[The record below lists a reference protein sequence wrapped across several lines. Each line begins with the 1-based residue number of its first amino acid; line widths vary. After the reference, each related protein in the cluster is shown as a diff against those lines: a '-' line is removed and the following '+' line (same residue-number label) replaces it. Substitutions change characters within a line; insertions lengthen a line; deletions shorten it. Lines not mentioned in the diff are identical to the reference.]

1 MGSTCSISVLT
12 VALLV
17 AHLRLASGE
26 EVFFRPLMSP
36 AMPGPGHSV
45 RIEPLGVELLLFGTA
60 GRWMS
65 ESLAVGAGHRWH
77 NETIEHRGTPADLC
91 GAPCSWRAKL

>member
-45 RIEPLGVELLLFGTA
+45 LSA
-60 GRWMS
+60 GQRCMPFATCINYHCNS
-65 ESLAVGAGHRWH
+65 TLIGIALA
-77 NETIEHRGTPADLC
+77 
-91 GAPCSWRAKL
+91 